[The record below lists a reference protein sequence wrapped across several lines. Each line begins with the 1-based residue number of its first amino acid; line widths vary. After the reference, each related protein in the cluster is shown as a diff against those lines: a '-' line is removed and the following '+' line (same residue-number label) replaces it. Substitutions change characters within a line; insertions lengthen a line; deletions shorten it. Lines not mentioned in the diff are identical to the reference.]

1 MFFNKLILMLI
12 KNILNINNKKL
23 KVLSWHRFWSVDDTM
38 MHTELSALS
47 SIVVTDFDENV
58 KMPINEPAI
67 A

>member
-1 MFFNKLILMLI
+1 MLI